1 MNKANSDPN
10 QRTAV
15 WVKSPACRCGELIGL
30 PRNDSTL
37 TLGTRNLWFSLQQL
51 FWAMHENV
59 SRVCAL
65 WPGRVSLAHTLQIN
79 ELLSWRMTE
88 YKPRHGA

>member
-15 WVKSPACRCGELIGL
+15 RVKSPACRCGELIGL

-59 SRVCAL
+59 AEYVHCGREGCL
-65 WPGRVSLAHTLQIN
+65 WLILCRLMSCF
-79 ELLSWRMTE
+79 
-88 YKPRHGA
+88 HGG